1 MNKEMGFSSGP
12 AVSRVR
18 LIWAIVAKDFVD
30 SLKNRKML
38 TNVITVVFLIAMYR
52 FLPVLGSAN
61 DPVRVFLYDA
71 GESSIVREFERSDAV
86 RLRSVESYDQVLR
99 GVGREDVP
107 SIGLL
112 LPADFDQQLNADEAV
127 QLEAI
132 IDHWVSAEDEAFMR
146 AEVEAELARL
156 ASTSVDVNVGRE
168 TITQADGGFAFSIA
182 LGLLV
187 VMGMMGM
194 MYTPQL
200 VVEEKEGRTID
211 ALKVSPATMTD
222 MLIAKALVGGAYSLL
237 MSVAV
242 LVAYGHLVLH
252 WWVMIGA
259 MLAGAFFNVAI
270 GLLLGL
276 QLKDTRQVSLWGF
289 IVFQPLIITTIVG
302 LFEAFP
308 ESVRNAM
315 RWFPTVALG
324 NAASQSITA
333 QVDPGPYFLSLLIMI
348 AWGALFFG
356 LNAWL
361 VKRAER

>member
-1 MNKEMGFSSGP
+1 MIKGKANSRRP
-12 AVSRVR
+12 AVSRAR

-30 SLKNRKML
+30 GLKNRKML
-38 TNVITVVFLIAMYR
+38 TNVFTVVFLIALYR

-71 GESSIVREFERSDAV
+71 GESSIVREFDRSDAV
-86 RLRSVESYDQVLR
+86 RLRSVESYDEMLR
-99 GVGREDVP
+99 RVGREDVP
-107 SIGLL
+107 SIGLV
-112 LPADFDQQLNADEAV
+112 LPVDFDQQLNANEAV
-127 QLEAI
+127 DLEAV
-132 IDHWVSAEDEAFMR
+132 IDHWLSPEDEAFMQT
-146 AEVEAELARL
+146 EVEAELTRL
-156 ASTSVDVNVGRE
+156 SSTSVEVNVGRE

-200 VVEEKEGRTID
+200 IVEEKESRTID

-222 MLIAKALVGGAYSLL
+222 MLIAKVLVGGAYSLL

-242 LVAYGHLVLH
+242 LVAYGHLVQH

-276 QLKDTRQVSLWGF
+276 QLKDSRQVGLWGF

-308 ESVRNAM
+308 ESVHNVM

-333 QVDPGPYFLSLLIMI
+333 QVDLGLYLFSLLIMI

>member
-1 MNKEMGFSSGP
+1 MSKEMGFSSEP
-12 AVSRVR
+12 TVSRVR

-38 TNVITVVFLIAMYR
+38 TNVIVVVFLIVFYR

-61 DPVRVFLYDA
+61 DPARVFLYDA
-71 GESSIVREFERSDAV
+71 GASSIVRELERSDAL
-86 RLRSVESYDQVLR
+86 RLRSVESYDEMLRQVGSENVR
-99 GVGREDVP
+99 T
-107 SIGLL
+107 IGLV
-112 LPADFDQQLNADEAV
+112 LPADFDQQLNADEDV
-127 QLEAI
+127 ELEAI
-132 IDHWVSAEDEAFMR
+132 IDHWVSDEDEASMR

-156 ASTSVDVNVGRE
+156 TSTSVELSVGRE
-168 TITQADGGFAFSIA
+168 TITQADGAFGFVIS

-194 MYTPQL
+194 MHTPQL
-200 VVEEKEGRTID
+200 MVEEKEGRTID

-222 MLIAKALVGGAYSLL
+222 MLIAKGLVGGAYSLL

-242 LVAYGHLVLH
+242 LVAYGHLVQH
-252 WWVMIGA
+252 WWAMIGA
-259 MLAGAFFNVAI
+259 MLAGAFFYVAI
-270 GLLLGL
+270 GLILGL

-289 IVFQPLIITTIVG
+289 IIFQPIIITTILG
-302 LFEAFP
+302 LFEAIP
-308 ESVRNAM
+308 EGIRNTM
-315 RWFPTVALG
+315 RWFPTVAMG

-333 QVDPGPYFLSLLIMI
+333 AVDLGAYFLSLFIMV

-361 VKRAER
+361 VKRLEK

>member
-1 MNKEMGFSSGP
+1 MSKEMGFSSESP
-12 AVSRVR
+12 VSRVR

-30 SLKNRKML
+30 SMKNRKML
-38 TNVITVVFLIAMYR
+38 TNIFVIVFLVLLYR

-71 GESSIVREFERSDAV
+71 GASSIVRELERSDAL
-86 RLRSVESYDQVLR
+86 RLRSVESYDEMLR
-99 GVGREDVP
+99 QVGREDVRT
-107 SIGLL
+107 IGLV
-112 LPADFDQQLNADEAV
+112 LPVDFDQQLNANEDVE
-127 QLEAI
+127 LEAI
-132 IDHWVSAEDEAFMR
+132 IDHWVSDEDEASIQ

-156 ASTSVDVNVGRE
+156 ASTSVEVSIARE

-187 VMGMMGM
+187 AMGMIGM
-194 MYTPQL
+194 MHTPQL

-222 MLIAKALVGGAYSLL
+222 MLIAKGLVGGAYSLL
-237 MSVAV
+237 MAVAV
-242 LVAYGHLVLH
+242 LVAYGHLVQH
-252 WWVMIGA
+252 WWAMIGA

-276 QLKDTRQVSLWGF
+276 QLKDTRQVGLWGF
-289 IVFQPLIITTIVG
+289 IIFQPFIITVIVG
-302 LFEAFP
+302 LFEGIP
-308 ESVRNAM
+308 EGIRNSM

-333 QVDPGPYFLSLLIMI
+333 VVDLGQYFLSLLIMV

-361 VKRAER
+361 VKRLEK

>member
-1 MNKEMGFSSGP
+1 MTKGIATSSGP
-12 AVSRVR
+12 AVSRAR

-38 TNVITVVFLIAMYR
+38 TNIFVIVFLIALYR
-52 FLPVLGSAN
+52 FLPVLGSVN

-71 GESSIVREFERSDAV
+71 GESSIVRELERSDAV
-86 RLRSVESYDQVLR
+86 RLRSVESYDEMLR
-99 GVGREDVP
+99 QVGREDVRT
-107 SIGLL
+107 IGLV
-112 LPADFDQQLNADEAV
+112 LPVDLDQQLNANESVVLEAV
-127 QLEAI
+127 
-132 IDHWVSAEDEAFMR
+132 IDHWVTADDEAFMQ
-146 AEVEAELARL
+146 AEIEAELAML
-156 ASTSVDVNVGRE
+156 ASTSVQVNIGRE
-168 TITQADGGFAFSIA
+168 TITQADGVFAFSIA
-182 LGLLV
+182 LGLLA

-222 MLIAKALVGGAYSLL
+222 MLIAKGLVGGAYSLL
-237 MSVAV
+237 MAVAV
-242 LVAYGHLVLH
+242 LVAYGYLVQH
-252 WWVMIGA
+252 WWAMIGA

-289 IVFQPLIITTIVG
+289 IIFQPLIITTIVG

-333 QVDPGPYFLSLLIMI
+333 HVDLGPYLFSLLIMI

-361 VKRAER
+361 VKRAEM